1 MSNKDLLESIQT
13 ELYQTENLS
22 KLKSGQTEMYLQIY
36 QAPGRKNLKNNSTII
51 QEIVRN
57 LELPT

>member
-1 MSNKDLLESIQT
+1 MCLCAVNNNNALQLIAVNKHDDYWRPQE
-13 ELYQTENLS
+13 E
-22 KLKSGQTEMYLQIY
+22 
-36 QAPGRKNLKNNSTII
+36 NLKNNSTII